1 MRKKC
6 QILKVAAKIARQLP
20 SLRYFVRILLW
31 FATVRNQLWE
41 LRLVMFAIKYFFYGL
56 FQFQRVQTCRSDDNF
71 QILLMYRDGTCLPSR
86 VTGKMLNANTNEVT
100 PHNLLI

>member
-41 LRLVMFAIKYFFYGL
+41 LRLVMFAIKYLFF
-56 FQFQRVQTCRSDDNF
+56 TDCSNF
-71 QILLMYRDGTCLPSR
+71 
-86 VTGKMLNANTNEVT
+86 NAFKREGQK
-100 PHNLLI
+100 IIFRFY